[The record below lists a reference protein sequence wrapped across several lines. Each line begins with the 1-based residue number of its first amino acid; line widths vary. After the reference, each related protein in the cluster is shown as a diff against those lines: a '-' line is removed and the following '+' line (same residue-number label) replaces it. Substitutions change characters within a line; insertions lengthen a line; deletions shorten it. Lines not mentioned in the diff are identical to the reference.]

1 MTPNSPP
8 AIAPAKPSADFPK
21 VAREAT
27 SYHEEKHRVDRA
39 LALVLLVGLSPI
51 LVILMAMVRLTSR
64 GSAIYRQIRVGK
76 DGRCFVLYKLR
87 SMVTNAEAEG
97 PVWSCG
103 GADPR
108 VTCLG
113 RFLRASHLD
122 ELPQLWNVIRGDMAI
137 VGPRPE
143 RPELVEKLEP
153 HVPGYRDRLVVRP
166 GISGLAQINLP
177 PDSSIDSVKGKL
189 ELDLEY
195 IQSATPMLDFRILV
209 WTSGRFFAIPSAWA
223 AKRLGL
229 LRSFQPLPD
238 RPNGAVLVEDI
249 LKSGG

>member
-1 MTPNSPP
+1 MNPHAQPG
-8 AIAPAKPSADFPK
+8 IAPVKTNAIQSKTVQESP
-21 VAREAT
+21 
-27 SYHEEKHRVDRA
+27 SYHEQKRRFDCV
-39 LALVLLVGLSPI
+39 LAMILLAGFSPI
-51 LVILMAMVRLTSR
+51 LALLASLVRLTSR
-64 GSAIYRQIRVGK
+64 GPAIYRQVRVGK
-76 DGRCFVLYKLR
+76 DGRCFVIYKLR
-87 SMVTNAEAEG
+87 SMVTNAEADG

-103 GADPR
+103 GSDPR
-108 VTCLG
+108 VTGLG

-177 PDSSIDSVKGKL
+177 SDSSIDSVKGKL
-189 ELDLEY
+189 TLDLEY

-223 AKRLGL
+223 ADCLGL
-229 LRSFQPLPD
+229 QRSFQPLPD
-238 RPNGAVLVEDI
+238 RPADAVLVENI
-249 LKSGG
+249 LSQGG